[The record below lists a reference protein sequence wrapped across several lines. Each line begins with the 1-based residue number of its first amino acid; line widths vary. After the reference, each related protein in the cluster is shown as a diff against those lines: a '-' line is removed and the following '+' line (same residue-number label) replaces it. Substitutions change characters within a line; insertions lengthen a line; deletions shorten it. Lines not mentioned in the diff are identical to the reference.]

1 MTIVPEIARRR
12 APQEKIRVTFPDGT
26 VICYKRVLETFM
38 EVIRKIG
45 PELVASL
52 GMEVRH
58 YPLVSK
64 EKIDVFGENSKQLD
78 AKWFVITESDTAQKY
93 IQLCSISKQL
103 NLGLKIE
110 KAERFDDY
118 AQTQH
123 PTVRKAKAPLTVTFP
138 DGEVFSEYVPR
149 DTYVKAI
156 AKIGPERLAQK
167 GLECMGYQIVTRFH
181 KYQNQVEV
189 AKNQWV
195 TVYQTTADKVKALRY
210 IKDRMGVE
218 LEWSMEG

>member
-1 MTIVPEIARRR
+1 MQIVPEIARRR
-12 APQEKIRVTFPDGT
+12 GRQEKIRVTFPDGT
-26 VICYKRVLETFM
+26 VICYKRVIETFM
-38 EVIRKIG
+38 EVIRRIG
-45 PELVASL
+45 PERVASL
-52 GMEVRH
+52 RMEVRH

-64 EKIDVFGENSKQLD
+64 EKFDVFGDNSKPLD
-78 AKWFVITESDTAQKY
+78 DKWFVITESDTAQKFM
-93 IQLCSISKQL
+93 QLCSISEQL

-110 KAERFDDY
+110 KAESFNTYDE
-118 AQTQH
+118 TQR
-123 PTVRKAKAPLTVTFP
+123 PVFRKAKSPLTVTFP
-138 DGEVFSEYVPR
+138 DGEVFSEYAPR
-149 DTYVKAI
+149 ETYVKAI

-195 TVYQTTADKVKALRY
+195 TIYTTTAEKIKALRY

-218 LEWSMEG
+218 MEWSVEG